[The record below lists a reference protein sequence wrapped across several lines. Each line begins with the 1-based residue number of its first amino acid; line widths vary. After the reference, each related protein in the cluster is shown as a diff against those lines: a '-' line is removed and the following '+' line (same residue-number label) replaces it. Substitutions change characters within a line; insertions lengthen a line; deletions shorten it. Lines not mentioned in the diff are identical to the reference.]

1 MIKTY
6 LAKVFAGSKSFIIA
20 FFSMIANFFIPIQ
33 GLIFLA
39 ITLCLLD
46 FFIKIYLVYRK
57 DGRKAIT
64 SKKMEDTG
72 FKMLF
77 YSALLVMLK
86 LVQDLFFKDFGQGL
100 IGLLFSVD
108 NTHIIMS
115 LNLAS
120 VGAFLIIIRECKSID
135 ENWEMFS
142 GWSFIET
149 VTSKAGW
156 LFKRK
161 DNGTDTTTEDGNQ

>member
-1 MIKTY
+1 MTY
-6 LAKVFAGSKSFIIA
+6 LTKVLAGCKDLIIA
-20 FFSMIANFFIPIQ
+20 FLSVVANFLVPIQ

-39 ITLCLLD
+39 IFLSLLD
-46 FFIKIYLVYRK
+46 FLVKLYLVYRK

-86 LVQDLFFKDFGQGL
+86 LVQDLFFKDFGHG
-100 IGLLFSVD
+100 IFSLLFSVE
-108 NTHIIMS
+108 NTNIIMS

-120 VGAFLIIIRECKSID
+120 IGAFLIIIRECKSID
-135 ENWEMFS
+135 ENWESFS

-149 VTSKAGW
+149 ITNKFT
-156 LFKRK
+156 LPFKST
-161 DNGTDTTTEDGNQ
+161 NGNNTIQEDGDK

>member
-1 MIKTY
+1 MIQTY
-6 LAKVFAGSKSFIIA
+6 LAKVFAGCKSLVVA
-20 FFSMIANFFIPIQ
+20 FFSVIANFLVPIQ

-39 ITLCLLD
+39 ITLCLMD
-46 FFIKIYLVYRK
+46 FLIKIYLVYRK

-77 YSALLVMLK
+77 YSALLIMLK
-86 LVQDLFFKDFGQGL
+86 LVQDLFFRDFGHGL
-100 IGLLFSVD
+100 FGLLFSVE
-108 NTHIIMS
+108 NTNTIMS

-120 VGAFLIIIRECKSID
+120 VGAFLIIVREAKSID
-135 ENWEMFS
+135 ENWEQFS

-149 VTSKAGW
+149 VFSKTSW
-156 LFKRK
+156 LFKFK
-161 DNGTDTTTEDGNQ
+161 NGTDTKTED

>member
-1 MIKTY
+1 MMTY
-6 LAKVFAGSKSFIIA
+6 LTKVLAGCKNLVIA
-20 FFSMIANFFIPIQ
+20 FFSVIANFLIPIQ

-39 ITLCLLD
+39 IMLSLLD
-46 FFIKIYLVYRK
+46 FLVKLYLVCRK

-86 LVQDLFFKDFGQGL
+86 LVQDLFFKDFGHG
-100 IGLLFSVD
+100 IFSLLFSAE
-108 NTHIIMS
+108 NTSILMS

-120 VGAFLIIIRECKSID
+120 IGAFLIIIRECKSID
-135 ENWEMFS
+135 ENWETFS

-149 VTSKAGW
+149 VTSKFT
-156 LFKRK
+156 LPFKKK
-161 DNGTDTTTEDGNQ
+161 DESNSIPKDGNQ

>member
-1 MIKTY
+1 MTY
-6 LAKVFAGSKSFIIA
+6 LTKVFAGTKNLVIA
-20 FFSMIANFFIPIQ
+20 FFSIIANFLVPIQ

-39 ITLCLLD
+39 IMLSLLD
-46 FFIKIYLVYRK
+46 FLVKIYLVYRK

-86 LVQDLFFKDFGQGL
+86 MVQDLFFKDFGHGL
-100 IGLLFSVD
+100 FSLLFSVE
-108 NTHIIMS
+108 NTNTIMS

-135 ENWEMFS
+135 ENWETFS

-149 VTSKAGW
+149 ITSKFT
-156 LFKRK
+156 LPFKK
-161 DNGTDTTTEDGNQ
+161 DESNSIPKD

>member
-1 MIKTY
+1 MIYNY
-6 LAKVFAGSKSFIIA
+6 LTKVFAGCKDLVVA
-20 FFSMIANFFIPIQ
+20 FFSVIANFLVPIQ

-39 ITLCLLD
+39 ITLSLLD
-46 FFIKIYLVYRK
+46 FLVKLYLVYRK

-86 LVQDLFFKDFGQGL
+86 LVQDLFFKDFGHGL
-100 IGLLFSVD
+100 FSLLFSVE
-108 NTHIIMS
+108 NTNTIMS

-120 VGAFLIIIRECKSID
+120 IGAFLIIIRECKSID
-135 ENWEMFS
+135 ENWESFS

-149 VTSKAGW
+149 VTSKFT
-156 LFKRK
+156 LPFKS
-161 DNGTDTTTEDGNQ
+161 NGTNSTPEDGNQ

>member
-1 MIKTY
+1 MTY
-6 LAKVFAGSKSFIIA
+6 LTKVLAGCKDLIIA
-20 FFSMIANFFIPIQ
+20 FLSVIANFLVPIQ

-39 ITLCLLD
+39 IFLSLLD
-46 FFIKIYLVYRK
+46 FLVKLYLVYRK

-77 YSALLVMLK
+77 YSALLVILK
-86 LVQDLFFKDFGQGL
+86 LVQDLFFKDFGHGIL
-100 IGLLFSVD
+100 SLLFSVE
-108 NTHIIMS
+108 NVTIIMS

-120 VGAFLIIIRECKSID
+120 IGAFLIIIRECKSID
-135 ENWEMFS
+135 ENWESFS

-149 VTSKAGW
+149 ITSKFT
-156 LFKRK
+156 LPFKKRDGNK
-161 DNGTDTTTEDGNQ
+161 TIQEDGDK